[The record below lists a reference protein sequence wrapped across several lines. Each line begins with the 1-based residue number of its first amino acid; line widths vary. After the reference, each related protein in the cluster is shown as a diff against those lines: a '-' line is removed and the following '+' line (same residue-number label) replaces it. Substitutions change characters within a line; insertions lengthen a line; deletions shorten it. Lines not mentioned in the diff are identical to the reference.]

1 LGEVPEIEDI
11 SAGGMPTRV
20 KCLHALAA
28 HALAKGPGV
37 NPFGDEA
44 LEAIRGTWR
53 RDRCTC
59 ASPRSY

>member
-1 LGEVPEIEDI
+1 
-11 SAGGMPTRV
+11 V

-28 HALAKGPGV
+28 QALAKGPGV

-44 LEAIRGTWR
+44 LEAIRETWR

-59 ASPRSY
+59 ATPRSY